1 MSEFFDIV
9 TLALNGLLD
18 ITNQAI
24 GILIAWTILGVPLLF
39 ILTTFDFMNTL
50 LKELG
55 VIKNDDEDE
64 VTEFNFRSETFKSI
78 PFGEI
83 SKSDISDA
91 IDGEISR
98 LARRQGEPVS
108 FEQRQRIVK
117 KVQRIYGLVLDEE
130 DED

>member
-1 MSEFFDIV
+1 MSEFFAIV
-9 TLALNGLLD
+9 SLALTGLLD

-24 GILIAWTILGVPLLF
+24 GILIAWTILDVPLLF
-39 ILTTFDFMNTL
+39 ILVVFDFMKTL
-50 LKELG
+50 LEELG
-55 VIKNDDEDE
+55 IKKENDEGE
-64 VTEFNFRSETFKSI
+64 TPFFGSGTFKSI

-91 IDGEISR
+91 IDGEISS
-98 LARRQGEPVS
+98 LARRQGAPVS

-117 KVQRIYGLVLDEE
+117 KVQRIYGLILDEE